1 MIIQCDFDGTITRN
15 NLSVLLREKYAHGDW
30 HKIDADYL
38 HGRLTVEQSNKLQF
52 ALSSGLDFYIE
63 TVLAQIGMPDLEL
76 HCGQTSFG
84 KDGIAVSYT
93 NPEGSII
100 DMGFKRKYLSWLK
113 KRGENIIYIGDGLSD
128 LEAAHHADHVF
139 ATGIYCTR
147 FAFFDNSML
156 CLPVVPTP
164 TPFTMDSWE
173 NRGQAEICY
182 LPIPIWAVSKSL
194 LHPLGSSLNS
204 HWQAMSSGLF
214 RGGSFRGVTFILG
227 LVQWAVLVKV
237 GGSTS

>member
-52 ALSSGLDFYIE
+52 ARIKESKEKLQEFVRQHIEVMPGFPEFVRYCRESAIPFVIVSSGLDFYIE

-139 ATGIYCTR
+139 ATGHLLR
-147 FAFFDNSML
+147 L
-156 CLPVVPTP
+156 L
-164 TPFTMDSWE
+164 
-173 NRGQAEICY
+173 RAESVDYSIFSDFY
-182 LPIPIWAVSKSL
+182 AL
-194 LHPLGSSLNS
+194 LHQVRLL
-204 HWQAMSSGLF
+204 
-214 RGGSFRGVTFILG
+214 R
-227 LVQWAVLVKV
+227 
-237 GGSTS
+237 

>member
-52 ALSSGLDFYIE
+52 AHIKESKEKLQEFVRQHIEVMPGFPEFVRYCRESAIPFVIVSSGLDFYIE

-139 ATGIYCTR
+139 ATGHLLR
-147 FAFFDNSML
+147 L
-156 CLPVVPTP
+156 L
-164 TPFTMDSWE
+164 
-173 NRGQAEICY
+173 RAESVDYSIFSDFY
-182 LPIPIWAVSKSL
+182 DL
-194 LHPLGSSLNS
+194 LHQVRLL
-204 HWQAMSSGLF
+204 
-214 RGGSFRGVTFILG
+214 R
-227 LVQWAVLVKV
+227 
-237 GGSTS
+237 